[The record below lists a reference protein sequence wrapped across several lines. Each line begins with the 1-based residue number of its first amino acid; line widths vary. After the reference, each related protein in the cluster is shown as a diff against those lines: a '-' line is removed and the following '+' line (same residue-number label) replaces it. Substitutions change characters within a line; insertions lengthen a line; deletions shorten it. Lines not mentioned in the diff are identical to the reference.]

1 MKNKL
6 ELDPR
11 ILEKNLEIT
20 KLTQQTDDLISDNVD
35 LKHKIG
41 QHQDEIVRLTLT
53 NEEHKQLNTDLHL
66 RHKEYKTSV
75 REMLENMEKMKDLT
89 REQTPMYM
97 IDTLK
102 ECHDV
107 IDDSTESGE
116 GLKKNLR
123 KVISFLQQ

>member
-1 MKNKL
+1 MKL
-6 ELDPR
+6 ET
-11 ILEKNLEIT
+11 ENK
-20 KLTQQTDDLISDNVD
+20 
-35 LKHKIG
+35 
-41 QHQDEIVRLTLT
+41 
-53 NEEHKQLNTDLHL
+53 EHKQLNTDLHL

-97 IDTLK
+97 IQTLK

-116 GLKKNLR
+116 GLKKDLR
-123 KVISFLQQ
+123 RVIEFLKQ

>member
-1 MKNKL
+1 MNKI
-6 ELDPR
+6 ELDPK
-11 ILEKNLEIT
+11 ILNKNLEIT
-20 KLTQQTDDLISDNVD
+20 RISKQLDDLQSDYTLLLSQVSD
-35 LKHKIG
+35 LK
-41 QHQDEIVRLTLT
+41 DR
-53 NEEHKQLNTDLHL
+53 
-66 RHKEYKTSV
+66 
-75 REMLENMEKMKDLT
+75 MKS
-89 REQTPMYM
+89 PFM

>member
-1 MKNKL
+1 MKEI
-6 ELDPR
+6 ELDTK
-11 ILEKNLEIT
+11 ILNKNLEMTRIS
-20 KLTQQTDDLISDNVD
+20 KQLDDLQSDYTLLLSQVSD
-35 LKHKIG
+35 LK
-41 QHQDEIVRLTLT
+41 DR
-53 NEEHKQLNTDLHL
+53 
-66 RHKEYKTSV
+66 
-75 REMLENMEKMKDLT
+75 MKS
-89 REQTPMYM
+89 PFM